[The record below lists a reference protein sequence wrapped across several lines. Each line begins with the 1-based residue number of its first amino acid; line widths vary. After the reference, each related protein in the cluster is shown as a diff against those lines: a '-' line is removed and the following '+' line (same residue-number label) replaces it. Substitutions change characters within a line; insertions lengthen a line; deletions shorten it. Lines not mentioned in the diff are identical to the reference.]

1 MTIAARAPVRAVFFF
16 VPRELPVAKPSGTP
30 RARSLR
36 QMQTARAH
44 TPVLRLV
51 NGERAFR
58 APPLPRA
65 HTAAR
70 RVMSENRAASG
81 IDARDARWVIAAST
95 ASSLEGGLAA
105 ILPPDRR
112 RRLVS
117 MAVHLGLREFDA
129 NLVIAIVQDAARA
142 GLPALGRT
150 TEERLAFVRARSA
163 SEGVRAPEY
172 ARLLAIA
179 TGLAAF
185 LCGLLMLWVRSS

>member
-1 MTIAARAPVRAVFFF
+1 M
-16 VPRELPVAKPSGTP
+16 S
-30 RARSLR
+30 
-36 QMQTARAH
+36 TARAH

-70 RVMSENRAASG
+70 RITSENRAASG
-81 IDARDARWVIAAST
+81 IDARDARWIVAVGAARSI
-95 ASSLEGGLAA
+95 EGGAAA

-117 MAVHLGLREFDA
+117 MAVTLGLREFDA

-150 TEERLAFVRARSA
+150 TEERLALVRARNA
-163 SEGVRAPEY
+163 SDGVGVPDY
-172 ARLLAIA
+172 LQLLAIA

-185 LCGLLMLWVRSS
+185 FCGLLMLWVRSA